1 VSAAK
6 TVSKAEK
13 SVSKAE
19 KTKRRGLGRGLG
31 ALLQDEP
38 ARTMAVADLSP
49 NRFQPRTEFDEERL
63 EELAESI
70 RNQGVIQPLV
80 VAPRPDGGYS
90 IIAGE
95 RRWRAAKRAGLTE
108 VPVVVRRVDDDREL
122 LELALVEN
130 LQRADLNPVEEAEAY
145 RQLATSFDLSQE
157 EIAGRVG
164 KSRSAVANALRLLNL
179 PPEILDALRDGRLT
193 AGQARPLLAIEDP
206 DRQLA
211 LGERAATE
219 GLTARELEEL
229 AREAKAGG
237 AKEKGGKARSKKP
250 GAPPEVFAGAAQEKL
265 TRRLQTKVEIQR
277 RGEGGTIRIHF
288 HSEEE
293 LIRLYDGLMA
303 RGESR

>member
-1 VSAAK
+1 MSPPAKPGAKAAK
-6 TVSKAEK
+6 K
-13 SVSKAE
+13 
-19 KTKRRGLGRGLG
+19 RGLGRGLD

-38 ARTMAVADLSP
+38 ARTVAVAELSP
-49 NRFQPRTEFDEERL
+49 NRFQPRTEFDDARL
-63 EELAESI
+63 DELAESI

-80 VAPRPDGGYS
+80 VSPKPGGGYT
-90 IIAGE
+90 IVAGE
-95 RRWRAAKRAGLTE
+95 RRWRASQRAGLTE
-108 VPVVVRRVDDDREL
+108 VPVVVRNVGDDREL

-130 LQRADLNPVEEAEAY
+130 LQRADLNPVEEADAY
-145 RQLATSFDLSQE
+145 RQLATAFDLSQE

-193 AGQARPLLAIEDP
+193 AGQARPLLAIDDR

-211 LGERAATE
+211 LGARAAEE
-219 GLTARELEEL
+219 GLTARQLEEL
-229 AREAKAGG
+229 AREAKESARPSS
-237 AKEKGGKARSKKP
+237 APSPKKARSQ
-250 GAPPEVFAGAAQEKL
+250 AEPPEVFAGAAQEKL
-265 TRRLQTKVEIQR
+265 TRRLQTKVEIRR
-277 RGEGGTIRIHF
+277 RGPGGTIQIHF